1 MTRPGPTPPT
11 EPPLAVP
18 GLGRQVVLARLA
30 LLWEAVWR
38 QHWPVASGLALYLGI
53 SLFDLWR
60 LGPLS
65 VHWLALLGL
74 LLFCAFVLF
83 NGRGSFVL
91 ASRAAILARLERDNG
106 LAHQPLRA
114 LEDQPALGLQTPE
127 GQLLWRRHLAR
138 LRTAIP
144 LLKPVL
150 PRPLAIRQDR
160 YGLRLLAGIFL
171 LAGFVA
177 AGPEWQ
183 ARLLAGFMPASL
195 DPAGAD
201 FRLDAWITPPAYT
214 GAAPVMLAG
223 AAVSGAVSASGAP
236 IRVPVGSELSLR
248 LFGAREVEIYLMPPS
263 GERQRLPVTRIDTA
277 NSHANARLER
287 SQRVQIR
294 QSAAKNLEWQI
305 EAIPDNPPIV
315 SLLEK
320 ITVTRQYGMRLNYGV
335 SDDYGVLAAG
345 AEITLMQES
354 GPASDPPLKVAF
366 PAPQKAAK
374 KGQIA
379 FMDLT
384 SHAWAGRKVQIRLT
398 AEDAAGQTGRSPPID
413 LILPQRPFEDPLAKA
428 LIEQRGK
435 LASGPEANG
444 PENDKQA
451 IHALDALSLHPEKF
465 FPEIKPYL
473 ALRVIRHRLS
483 HAQDRQDLRDEVSG
497 LLWALALQMDEG
509 DQSLAGSELSALQK
523 ALMQALSDGASD
535 EEIAALTQALR
546 EALDRYLEAMRE
558 QEMED
563 GPRPPAGADE
573 KNSGM
578 IDKSDLDAMIS
589 QIERLSKS
597 GARGAAQEMLSK
609 LQNILENM
617 RPNGTT
623 GQQSASQKKYG
634 EALQELSQMMR
645 RQQQLQDQTQQQRQ
659 QGPTPGDGGLAR
671 AQENLRGALEAL
683 RGKMDKAAPSE
694 AAPNTLG
701 RAEGAMRDAVRALR
715 EGKSGDAVA
724 QQGQALDQLRAGADA
739 LARMLREEDAKAQK
753 KSGDG
758 DDAASDQQTDPLG
771 RPIASDSGSSTAIP
785 EQFDIERALQ
795 IRRELELRASQR
807 RRPLEELK
815 YIDRLLQQF

>member
-1 MTRPGPTPPT
+1 MTRPGPAPPS
-11 EPPLAVP
+11 EPPQAVP
-18 GLGRQVVLARLA
+18 GLGRQVALARLA
-30 LLWEAVWR
+30 LLWEAVWQR
-38 QHWPVASGLALYLGI
+38 HWPVASALALYLGI

-83 NGRGSFVL
+83 NGRGSFAL

-138 LRTAIP
+138 LRAAIP
-144 LLKPVL
+144 QLKPVL
-150 PRPLAIRQDR
+150 PRPMAIRQDR

-171 LAGFVA
+171 LAGILA

-183 ARLLAGFMPASL
+183 TRLLAGFRPASM
-195 DPAGAD
+195 DPVGAD
-201 FRLDAWITPPAYT
+201 FRLEAWITPPAYT

-223 AAVSGAVSASGAP
+223 ASASAAAPAQSQLADGP

-248 LFGAREVEIYLMPPS
+248 LFGKREAEIYLIPPT
-263 GERQRLPVTRIDTA
+263 GERQRLPVIRIDTA
-277 NSHANARLER
+277 NSHASARLER
-287 SQRVQIR
+287 SQHVQIR
-294 QSAAKNLEWQI
+294 QSATKTLEWQI
-305 EAIPDNPPIV
+305 EAIPDNPPII

-320 ITVTRQYGMRLNYGV
+320 ITLTRQFAMRLKYGA

-366 PAPQKAAK
+366 PAPQKTAK
-374 KGQIA
+374 QGQIA

-384 SHAWAGRKVQIRLT
+384 PHAWAGRKVQIRLT
-398 AEDAAGQTGRSPPID
+398 AEDAAGQIGRSPPID
-413 LILPQRPFEDPLAKA
+413 MILPQRPFDDPLAKA
-428 LIEQRGK
+428 LIEQRRN
-435 LASGPEANG
+435 LAAG

-451 IHALDALSLHPEKF
+451 ARALDALSLHPEKF
-465 FPEIKPYL
+465 LPAIKPYL
-473 ALRVIRHRLS
+473 ALRVIRHRLT

-497 LLWALALQMDEG
+497 MLWALALQMDEG
-509 DQSLAGSELSALQK
+509 DLPLAGSELSALQK
-523 ALMQALSDGASD
+523 ALMQALNDGASD
-535 EEIAALTQALR
+535 KEIAALTEALR
-546 EALDRYLEAMRE
+546 AALDRYLEAMRE
-558 QEMED
+558 QEMEE
-563 GPRPPAGADE
+563 GLPPPAAADQN
-573 KNSGM
+573 KPGV
-578 IDKSDLDAMIS
+578 IGKSDLDAMIS
-589 QIERLSKS
+589 QIERLNKS

-617 RPNGTT
+617 RPNRTA
-623 GQQSASQKKYG
+623 GQQSATQKLYG
-634 EALQELSQMMR
+634 DALQDLSQMMR

-659 QGPTPGDGGLAR
+659 QGSNPGDGGLAR
-671 AQENLRGALEAL
+671 GQESLRGALGEL
-683 RGKMDKAAPSE
+683 RGKMGKALSE
-694 AAPNTLG
+694 DTPNMLG

-715 EGKSGDAVA
+715 EGKSNDAISE
-724 QQGQALDQLRAGADA
+724 QGQALDQLRAGADA

-753 KSGDG
+753 NSGDG
-758 DDAASDQQTDPLG
+758 EDAASDQQTDPLG
-771 RPIASDSGSSTAIP
+771 RPIAGDSGSSTAIP

-807 RRPLEELK
+807 RRPVEELK
-815 YIDRLLQQF
+815 YIDRLLKQF